1 MRETMADPALVRLAG
16 QFVWLELDF
25 DKPVN
30 QDFIARHGV
39 AYTPSLFVLKPG
51 EDRPAATHIGG
62 MPLADLTRFLEEGR
76 RKARGTPLAPADA
89 ALARGD
95 EAAGLGRMAD
105 AASEYRRA
113 LSLAGKGWGGRER
126 AVRALTWSLMTG
138 RQYRPCAETAAKEA
152 PGMSRGALFAG
163 VVLSGLS
170 CANQGGGEPSGV
182 NVLKTLEPLAAEAAA
197 LPATL
202 RDERFQLYQQ
212 LMHAADARGDTAAL
226 ERWGAQWL
234 ADIETAKPASDD
246 ERSALDIARVD
257 AVSLLKRP
265 ASALPAL
272 EASEKAMPGNYNA
285 SLRLAQMATDA
296 KRYDEA
302 VAACDRGLVHVTGP
316 IGRAWLLQTKAE
328 ALAGKGDAAGAR
340 AALQEALTSA
350 REIGQEPMRSHTVE
364 RITRA
369 LSESARPPG

>member
-1 MRETMADPALVRLAG
+1 M
-16 QFVWLELDF
+16 
-25 DKPVN
+25 
-30 QDFIARHGV
+30 
-39 AYTPSLFVLKPG
+39 
-51 EDRPAATHIGG
+51 
-62 MPLADLTRFLEEGR
+62 
-76 RKARGTPLAPADA
+76 
-89 ALARGD
+89 D
-95 EAAGLGRMAD
+95 E

-113 LSLAGKGWGGRER
+113 LSLAGKGWGERER

-152 PGMSRGALFAG
+152 PGMSRGAMFAS

-170 CANQGGGEPSGV
+170 CANQGGGQRL

-226 ERWGAQWL
+226 ERWGARWL
-234 ADIETAKPASDD
+234 ADIEAAKPASDD
-246 ERSALDIARVD
+246 EQSALDIARVD

-328 ALAGKGDAAGAR
+328 ALTGKGDATGAR
-340 AALQEALTSA
+340 AALLEALTSA

>member
-1 MRETMADPALVRLAG
+1 MRETLTDATLARLAG

-25 DKPVN
+25 DRPVN
-30 QDFIARHGV
+30 QEFIAHHGV
-39 AYTPSLFVLKPG
+39 AYTPSLYVLKPG
-51 EDRPAATHIGG
+51 EERPAATHIGG
-62 MPLADLTRFLEEGR
+62 MPLTELTRFLEEGR

-105 AASEYRRA
+105 ATSDYRRA
-113 LSLAGKGWGGRER
+113 LSRGEKGWQGRER
-126 AVRALTWSLMTG
+126 AVRALTWSLMAG
-138 RQYRPCAETAAKEA
+138 RQYEPCAETAAKGA
-152 PGMSRGALFAG
+152 PGMSRGATFAS

-170 CANQGGGEPSGV
+170 CANQDAEKPWAVSAR
-182 NVLKTLEPLAAEAAA
+182 KTLEPLAAEAAA

-212 LMHAADARGDTAAL
+212 LMIAADARNDAASL
-226 ERWGAQWL
+226 ERWGARWL
-234 ADIETAKPASDD
+234 ADIEASKPAGED

-285 SLRLAQMATDA
+285 SLRLAQMAMEA
-296 KRYDEA
+296 GRYDEA
-302 VAACDRGLVHVTGP
+302 VAACDRGLAHATGP
-316 IGRAWLLQTKAE
+316 IARAWLLQTKSD
-328 ALAGKGDAAGAR
+328 ALAGKGDRAGAR
-340 AALQEALTSA
+340 AALQQALTSA
-350 REIGQEPMRSHTVE
+350 REIGQEPMRGHTIE

-369 LSESARPPG
+369 LSK